1 MSSDGSTCRSSE
13 HLACNAKDGKDTMK
27 EGKDT
32 MKEGKWGHRG
42 SQQHCRVFIQR
53 KSSNVSCIMYTACSF
68 ALVSHASPYSS

>member
-1 MSSDGSTCRSSE
+1 MSFDGSTCRSSE

-27 EGKDT
+27 EGKR
-32 MKEGKWGHRG
+32 GHRG